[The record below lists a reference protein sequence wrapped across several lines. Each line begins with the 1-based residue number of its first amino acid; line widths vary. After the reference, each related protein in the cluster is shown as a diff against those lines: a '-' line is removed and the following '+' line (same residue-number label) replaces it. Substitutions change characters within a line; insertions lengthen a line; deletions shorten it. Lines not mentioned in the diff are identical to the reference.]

1 MTDVS
6 LSLKANKT
14 KRQEGNETTYCA
26 RVEAVKIIIQYLP
39 WYHGTGTSINK

>member
-14 KRQEGNETTYCA
+14 KRQEGNETP
-26 RVEAVKIIIQYLP
+26 RSVLVLKL
-39 WYHGTGTSINK
+39 